1 MTVEQEIKIQASYA
15 YDDGFSDGVS
25 HGISEGI
32 SQGSHDKAVETAGK
46 MIEKDMSFDDIGELT
61 GLSMEEIERIA
72 ASH

>member
-15 YDDGFSDGVS
+15 YDDGFSQ
-25 HGISEGI
+25 GI
-32 SQGSHDKAVETAGK
+32 SQGSHDKAVDTAGK